1 VSAWGT
7 SLISKDEAGSNPAS
21 RGTEHQCSSNTL
33 SVEETTGSDDLHGLA
48 GHRANFALNKLG
60 NSWDE
65 NGGWD
70 ISSVSSTL
78 TTLSADD
85 VHTESKALCD
95 VLWVS
100 DHVHV

>member
-1 VSAWGT
+1 MSAWGT
-7 SLISKDEAGSNPAS
+7 SLISEDEAGSDPAA
-21 RGTEHQCSSNTL
+21 RCTEHQCGGDTL
-33 SVEETTGSDDLHGLA
+33 SVEQTTGSNDLHGLA
-48 GHRANFALNKLG
+48 GHRADFALDKLG

-85 VHTESKALCD
+85 VHTKSEALCD